1 MGKALIAEVVDFS
14 WSAAAN
20 DRFTFLPGYDMDLAA
35 YSWPGPMS
43 GSTTRSG
50 PEASGTSGEKAA
62 LNGGLNCSILDGW
75 WAEMYDGA
83 NGWAI
88 RNSDEDEQEL
98 RDEAEAASLF
108 DTLGGVIEMYHNDRP
123 AFHERIRHA
132 WRTLGPGSPPPAC
145 SATTSQTSISP
156 PWTESV
162 PEVGNARTNRAP
174 VGIPHRELPA
184 PRRDG
189 SRRVRPRGHFS
200 TPIWARRLVQRQH
213 RRITA
218 AHDEQGRGSHQRK
231 AVAGQIGRPPRETT
245 ATTSRGRAAAAI
257 NAAAAPV
264 EAPNRPIGDSST

>member
-43 GSTTRSG
+43 GSTTRSA
-50 PEASGTSGEKAA
+50 PASGTSGEKAA

-98 RDEAEAASLF
+98 GRGRSRLPFRHPRRRHRCTTTTDRRSTSAY
-108 DTLGGVIEMYHNDRP
+108 DTR
-123 AFHERIRHA
+123 
-132 WRTLGPGSPPPAC
+132 RTLGPGSPPPAC

-156 PWTESV
+156 PWTESD
-162 PEVGNARTNRAP
+162 PEVGNA
-174 VGIPHRELPA
+174 
-184 PRRDG
+184 
-189 SRRVRPRGHFS
+189 
-200 TPIWARRLVQRQH
+200 
-213 RRITA
+213 
-218 AHDEQGRGSHQRK
+218 
-231 AVAGQIGRPPRETT
+231 
-245 ATTSRGRAAAAI
+245 
-257 NAAAAPV
+257 
-264 EAPNRPIGDSST
+264 